1 MSIRLGAAVAA
12 ILALSLV
19 LAACSTPPS
28 PSVAPSTSASPSAS
42 ALPSP
47 SASVASGL
55 PAVPPAGLYY
65 PTAEV
70 IALAGPGQLI
80 LFDELKAPPDMRAWF
95 IVYGSTGL
103 DGKPV
108 AVSGIVLAPQEA
120 PAEGGF
126 PVVAWAHWTTGV
138 ADMCAPSRAGL
149 NNIPAEVQ
157 ALVTKGYVVTATDY
171 EGLGTAGVHPYLV
184 GISEG
189 RSVLDSIRAVQTLAD
204 AHAGTEAVVI
214 GLSQGGHA
222 ALWSAELAPSYAPG
236 LSLLGVFA
244 ASPPTDLVGWESWA
258 FGEAA
263 KGTLDRASAPLLLFG
278 VWNAIYDA
286 SLSFLT
292 NEGRQ
297 SALAGRDACD
307 PTPVSSTPYLR
318 DPATDPV
325 WRNLLARNSPGLALT
340 GVPIRVVSPTSDD
353 AVQYDTQ
360 VAGVQVMCEIGDTV
374 ELRTIPGG
382 HDASMGSPS
391 AWNDVSEWITDRFAG
406 VEAVTTCTPGA
417 SAAP

>member
-1 MSIRLGAAVAA
+1 MSIPSQGSHRA

-28 PSVAPSTSASPSAS
+28 PSVAPSTLASPSAS

-47 SASVASGL
+47 SASVAAGL
-55 PAVPPAGLYY
+55 PLAADPSLYY

-70 IALAGPGQLI
+70 TALARPGQLI
-80 LFDELKAPPDMRAWF
+80 LVEEIKAPTGTRAWF
-95 IVYGSTGL
+95 IVHGSTGL

-108 AVSGIVLAPQEA
+108 AVSGIVLAPSEA
-120 PAEGGF
+120 PAEGGY
-126 PVVAWAHWTTGV
+126 PVVAWAHGTTGV
-138 ADMCAPSRAGL
+138 ADVCAPSRSGL
-149 NNIPAEVQ
+149 DNIPAEVL

-184 GISEG
+184 GISQG
-189 RSVLDSIRAVQTLAD
+189 RSVLDSIRAVQTLPD

-222 ALWSAELAPSYAPG
+222 AIWSAELAPSYAPG
-236 LSLLGVFA
+236 LSLLGALA
-244 ASPPTDLVGWESWA
+244 ASPPTDLVGWETWA

-278 VWNAIYDA
+278 VWNAVYDA
-286 SLSFLT
+286 PLSFLT

-318 DPATDPV
+318 DPAKDAI
-325 WRNLLARNSPGLALT
+325 WGNLLARNSPGLAQT
-340 GVPIRVVSPTSDD
+340 GVPIRVVSATSDE

-360 VAGVQVMCEIGDTV
+360 VAGVQVMCRIGDSV
-374 ELRTIPGG
+374 ELRTIAGG

-391 AWNDVSEWITDRFAG
+391 AWNDVTEWITDRFAG
-406 VEAVTTCTPGA
+406 VEAVTTCTP
-417 SAAP
+417 

>member
-1 MSIRLGAAVAA
+1 MSIPSQGSHRA

-28 PSVAPSTSASPSAS
+28 PSVAPSTLASPSAS

-47 SASVASGL
+47 SASVAAGL
-55 PAVPPAGLYY
+55 PLAADPSLYY

-70 IALAGPGQLI
+70 TALARPGQLI
-80 LFDELKAPPDMRAWF
+80 LVEEIKAPTGTRAWF
-95 IVYGSTGL
+95 IVHGSTGL

-108 AVSGIVLAPQEA
+108 AVSGIVLAPSEA
-120 PAEGGF
+120 PAEGGY
-126 PVVAWAHWTTGV
+126 PVVAWAHGTTGV
-138 ADMCAPSRAGL
+138 ADVCAPSRSGL
-149 NNIPAEVQ
+149 DNIPAEVL

-184 GISEG
+184 GISQG
-189 RSVLDSIRAVQTLAD
+189 RSVLDSIRAVQTLPD

-222 ALWSAELAPSYAPG
+222 AIWSAELAPSYAPG
-236 LSLLGVFA
+236 LSLLGALA
-244 ASPPTDLVGWESWA
+244 ASPPTDLVGWETWA

-263 KGTLDRASAPLLLFG
+263 KGTFDRASAPLLLFG
-278 VWNAIYDA
+278 VWNAVYDA
-286 SLSFLT
+286 PLSFLT

-318 DPATDPV
+318 DPAKDAI
-325 WRNLLARNSPGLALT
+325 WGNLLARNSPGLAQT
-340 GVPIRVVSPTSDD
+340 GVPIRVVSATSDE

-360 VAGVQVMCEIGDTV
+360 VAGVQVMCRIGDSV
-374 ELRTIPGG
+374 ELRTIAGG

-391 AWNDVSEWITDRFAG
+391 AWNDVTEWITDRFAG
-406 VEAVTTCTPGA
+406 VEAVTTCTP
-417 SAAP
+417 

>member
-1 MSIRLGAAVAA
+1 MSVRSRRSGPA

-28 PSVAPSTSASPSAS
+28 PSVAPSTSASPSAPE
-42 ALPSP
+42 LPSA
-47 SASVASGL
+47 SASVAPGL
-55 PAVPPAGLYY
+55 PVHADPRLYY

-70 IALAGPGQLI
+70 IALSRPGQLI
-80 LFDELKAPPDMRAWF
+80 LNQEIKAPPGIRAWF
-95 IVYGSTGL
+95 VVYGSTGL

-108 AVSGIVLAPQEA
+108 AVSGIVLAPEAA
-120 PAEGGF
+120 PAEGGY

-138 ADMCAPSRAGL
+138 ADVCAPSRAGL
-149 NNIPAEVQ
+149 DGIPADVRD
-157 ALVTKGYVVTATDY
+157 LVGQGYVVTATDY

-236 LSLLGVFA
+236 LSLLGALA

-297 SALAGRDACD
+297 SALAGRDGCD

-318 DPATDPV
+318 DPANDPV

-340 GVPIRVVSPTSDD
+340 GVPIRVVSATSDE

-360 VAGVQVMCEIGDTV
+360 VAGVEVMCGIGDTV
-374 ELRTIPGG
+374 ELRTIAGG

-391 AWNDVSEWITDRFAG
+391 AWNDVGEWITDRFAG
-406 VEAVTTCTPGA
+406 GEAVTTCTPGA
-417 SAAP
+417 SATP

>member
-1 MSIRLGAAVAA
+1 MSIRWRAPLTGVL
-12 ILALSLV
+12 I

-28 PSVAPSTSASPSAS
+28 PSVAPSISASPLAS
-42 ALPSP
+42 ELPSV
-47 SASVASGL
+47 SASVAAGL
-55 PAVPPAGLYY
+55 PVAAEPGLYY

-70 IALAGPGQLI
+70 IALAKPGQLI
-80 LFDELKAPPDMRAWF
+80 LNEEIRATPGMRAWF
-95 IVYGSTGL
+95 VVYGSTGL

-108 AVSGIVLAPQEA
+108 AVSGIFLAPEAA
-120 PAEGGF
+120 PAEGGY
-126 PVVAWAHWTTGV
+126 PVVAWAHYTTGV
-138 ADMCAPSRAGL
+138 ADVCAPSRAGI
-149 NNIPAEVQ
+149 NNIPTEVK
-157 ALVTKGYVVTATDY
+157 ALVTKGYVVIATDY
-171 EGLGTAGVHPYLV
+171 EGLGTTGVHPYLV

-189 RSVLDSIRAVQTLAD
+189 RSVLDSIRAVQTLPD

-236 LSLLGVFA
+236 LALLGA
-244 ASPPTDLVGWESWA
+244 YAGSPPTDLVGWESWA

-263 KGTLDRASAPLLLFG
+263 KGTLDRASAPLLMFG

-318 DPATDPV
+318 DPAKDPV
-325 WRNLLARNSPGLALT
+325 WHNLLAKNSPGLALT
-340 GVPIRVVSPTSDD
+340 GVPIRVVSPTADE

-360 VAGVQVMCEIGDTV
+360 VAGVQVMCAIGDTV
-374 ELRTIPGG
+374 ELRTIAGG

-391 AWNDVSEWITDRFAG
+391 AWNDVGEWITDRFAG
-406 VEAVTTCTPGA
+406 VEAVTTCNPGA